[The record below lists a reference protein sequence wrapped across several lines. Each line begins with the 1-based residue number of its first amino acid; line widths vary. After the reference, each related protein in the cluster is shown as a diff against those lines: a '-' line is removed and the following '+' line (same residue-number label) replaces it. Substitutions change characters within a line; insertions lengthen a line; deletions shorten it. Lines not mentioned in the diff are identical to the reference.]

1 MKSLLHPDD
10 TQDVE
15 RRLNTLQPASD
26 ARWGRMSSHQ
36 AVCHLSDAFRVV
48 LGERPMDEPSTL
60 AARTVFRFVLST
72 LPIAWMRNAP
82 TAAALDQERGG
93 TAPSEFPADVDELK
107 VLIHRFT
114 AAVKRGMDPHPFL
127 GNLSRGEWGRW
138 GYRHM
143 DHHLTQ
149 FGV

>member
-10 TQDVE
+10 MRDMV
-15 RRLNTLQPASD
+15 RRLNTLQPESD

-36 AVCHLSDAFRVV
+36 AVCHLSDAFRMV
-48 LGERPMDEPSTL
+48 LGERTMDEPSNL
-60 AARTVFRFVLST
+60 AARTVFRCVLAT

-82 TAAALDQERGG
+82 TAAAIDQERGG
-93 TAPSEFPADVDELK
+93 TAPGEFQADVDELT
-107 VLIHRFT
+107 VLIKRFT
-114 AAVKRGMDPHPFL
+114 AAAEGGMDPHPFL
-127 GNLSRGEWGRW
+127 GKLTRGEWGRW

>member
-1 MKSLLHPDD
+1 MKSLRHPDD
-10 TQDVE
+10 MQDVE
-15 RRLNTLQPASD
+15 RRLNTLQPAND

-72 LPIAWMRNAP
+72 LPIAW
-82 TAAALDQERGG
+82 
-93 TAPSEFPADVDELK
+93 
-107 VLIHRFT
+107 I
-114 AAVKRGMDPHPFL
+114 
-127 GNLSRGEWGRW
+127 
-138 GYRHM
+138 
-143 DHHLTQ
+143 LTQ